1 MPVEAPV
8 IRAVWFV
15 FAIVPGNARPV
26 ERTGTFE
33 QRTHQLCWDDQ
44 CKGCS
49 SRGRRYRENA
59 ENASESDADVE
70 DPNCGPHPCAGSR
83 SGAASSTFE
92 LLPRCPPTGNVPPL
106 AVELS
111 DWGGHVF
118 YGAGQVS
125 GFSSVYADSLRIQ
138 TAIVLVLALGIG
150 LYFWVDSGYPSLLK
164 KLHTGA
170 SIKLSGALSF
180 DAKLAVTPRMPV
192 ASRIGR
198 TTVNWM
204 WTNRIGMTFG
214 LGFGAALADPASPAS
229 AAALLECGSEHGSRC
244 DLGSPSWGL
253 LQLRGSHRAETLP
266 GRGQCEHDARHHD
279 QLSDAEVVVLAMI
292 FALFPPGIAF
302 LRLAAPLVLLALV
315 PWRTPKTPSAGEV
328 SCNLAQAAGGLAP
341 TATTLKQYLKNL
353 VQLAATT
360 ISFMILAACWVR
372 WSRRRFRP
380 ARGRGKLPQPAK
392 RRAHVG
398 TPPMLV
404 VELKSCLTHPPA
416 PVRRCRASATRSR
429 PSACR

>member
-118 YGAGQVS
+118 YGAGRS
-125 GFSSVYADSLRIQ
+125 LDFSSVYARQLTDSNGDRPGAR
-138 TAIVLVLALGIG
+138 TRHRAVFLG
-150 LYFWVDSGYPSLLK
+150 
-164 KLHTGA
+164 
-170 SIKLSGALSF
+170 
-180 DAKLAVTPRMPV
+180 
-192 ASRIGR
+192 
-198 TTVNWM
+198 
-204 WTNRIGMTFG
+204 G
-214 LGFGAALADPASPAS
+214 LGVSIAS
-229 AAALLECGSEHGSRC
+229 E
-244 DLGSPSWGL
+244 
-253 LQLRGSHRAETLP
+253 
-266 GRGQCEHDARHHD
+266 
-279 QLSDAEVVVLAMI
+279 
-292 FALFPPGIAF
+292 
-302 LRLAAPLVLLALV
+302 
-315 PWRTPKTPSAGEV
+315 KTA
-328 SCNLAQAAGGLAP
+328 
-341 TATTLKQYLKNL
+341 
-353 VQLAATT
+353 
-360 ISFMILAACWVR
+360 
-372 WSRRRFRP
+372 RRR
-380 ARGRGKLPQPAK
+380 LHQ
-392 RRAHVG
+392 
-398 TPPMLV
+398 
-404 VELKSCLTHPPA
+404 
-416 PVRRCRASATRSR
+416 
-429 PSACR
+429 